1 MLKKSCST
9 KERLRKVVDTPFYS
23 KLLGALP
30 TGCRMCVKGEKMV
43 LYATGVCPRSCWYC
57 PLGDN
62 RKDQDVIFSNEAEV
76 KSFDDIVEE
85 CEMSQAKGCGITG
98 GDPLA
103 RMDRT
108 VEYVKK
114 LKEKFGPK
122 FHIHL
127 YTTFVL
133 CSAENMIRLYE
144 AGVDE
149 IRYHPDLD
157 LLEHMMRIDNALKF
171 DWEVGLEIPCIPR
184 YEKEIFLLFDYMEN
198 KNVQFLN
205 VNEFEVAGN
214 NMDNMEDEGYV
225 AKNID
230 SHGIEGSDELGDKIL
245 DYCKNLK
252 MNVHYCSST
261 LKDRVQM
268 TNRYKL
274 RAEKVKTKFDEVT
287 EDGQLYRGCIYLKGF
302 AVRDMLNEEYKNT
315 PKEEILKL
323 LTEKKKFLEE
333 EGLELMLDSKK
344 LRLLTY
350 PEHVEQF
357 AEVLLDLDLVPALV
371 EEDPT
376 VKAYETD
383 IDYL

>member
-1 MLKKSCST
+1 MVECST
-9 KERLRKVVDTPFYS
+9 KNKLRNIVDTPFYS

-57 PLGDN
+57 PLGEN
-62 RKDQDVIFSNEAEV
+62 RKDQDVIFSNEATV
-76 KSFDDIVEE
+76 KSFEDIVEE

-103 RMDRT
+103 RLDRT
-108 VEYVKK
+108 VEYIVK
-114 LKEKFGPK
+114 LKEKFGSK

-133 CSAENMIRLYE
+133 CSAENMKRLYD
-144 AGVDE
+144 AGLDE
-149 IRYHPDLD
+149 IRFHPDFD
-157 LLEHMMRIDNALKF
+157 KLEDMMRIDNALKY
-171 DWEVGLEIPCIPR
+171 DWEVGIEIPCIPR
-184 YEKEIFLLFDYMEN
+184 YEKQIFEMIDYMEG
-198 KNVQFLN
+198 KNVSFLN
-205 VNEFEVAGN
+205 VNEFEVAGT
-214 NMDNMEDEGYV
+214 NMDKMEEEGYE
-225 AKNID
+225 AKDID
-230 SHGIEGSDELGDKIL
+230 SHGVEGSDELGDKIL
-245 DYCKNLK
+245 EYCQDKK
-252 MNVHYCSST
+252 INVHYCSST

-302 AVRDMLNEEYKNT
+302 ALRDMLSDEYKST
-315 PKEEILKL
+315 PREEIIKKL
-323 LTEKKKFLEE
+323 NEKKEFLEE
-333 EGLELMLDSKK
+333 EGLELIVDEKK
-344 LRLLTY
+344 LRLITY

-357 AEVLLDLDLVPALV
+357 AEVLNELDLVPALV

>member
-1 MLKKSCST
+1 MVECST
-9 KERLRKVVDTPFYS
+9 KIKLRKVVDTPFYS

-57 PLGDN
+57 PLGEN
-62 RKDQDVIFSNEAEV
+62 RKDQDVIFSNEATV
-76 KSFDDIVEE
+76 KSFKDIVTE
-85 CEMSQAKGCGITG
+85 CELSSAKGCGITG

-108 VEYVKK
+108 VEYIKK
-114 LKEKFGPK
+114 LKDKFGKK

-133 CSAENMIRLYE
+133 CSAENMKRLYD
-144 AGVDE
+144 AGLDE
-149 IRYHPDLD
+149 IRFHPDFE

-171 DWEVGLEIPCIPR
+171 DWEVGLEIPCIPK
-184 YEKEIFLLFDYMEN
+184 YEKEIFEMIDYMEN
-198 KNVQFLN
+198 KNVKFLN
-205 VNEFEVAGN
+205 VNEFEVAGV
-214 NMDNMEDEGYV
+214 NMDNMEDEGYE
-225 AKNID
+225 AKSDI
-230 SHGIEGSDELGDKIL
+230 SHGVTGSDELGDKIL
-245 DYCKNLK
+245 DYCKDLK
-252 MNVHYCSST
+252 INVHYCSST
-261 LKDRVQM
+261 LKDKVQM

-274 RAEKVKTKFDEVT
+274 RAENVKTKFDEVT
-287 EDGQLYRGCIYLKGF
+287 EDGQLFRGCIYLKDF
-302 AVRDMLNEEYKNT
+302 ALRDKLSEKYKST
-315 PKEEILKL
+315 SREEILNL
-323 LTEKKKFLEE
+323 LVEKKEFLEK

-344 LRLLTY
+344 LRLITF

-357 AEVLLDLDLVPALV
+357 SEVLKELDLVPALV

-383 IDYL
+383 VEYLD